1 MSAQPWWQVTDEK
14 KLDTPALLIY
24 PGRVKQNI
32 AACIAM
38 LGNDTSRLRPHVKTS
53 KSADAIKLLLEA
65 GVQKFKCATIAE
77 AELLAICKAAD
88 VLLAYQPVG
97 VKIERFIKLLQAYPG
112 TRFSCLVDNR
122 SSAEQLSQAA
132 IAHTISPD
140 IYIDLNVGMNRT
152 GIAPGNE
159 AFVLY
164 TYAHTLPGI
173 SLKGL
178 HAYDGHINHP
188 DPAVRKEEVQVAFAP
203 VFALAAQLTASGL
216 PQPVIIAGGS
226 PSFPFHAAD
235 TRVECSPG
243 TFVYWDQ
250 GYATQLKEQPFVPAA
265 LVAAT
270 VVSFPAPGKICID
283 LGHKAIAAESEL
295 SKRAF
300 FLNAPMLNITGH
312 SEEHMILE
320 HSGAYDLKVGDILYA
335 LPWHIC
341 PTVALHDTAT
351 TVVDQ
356 QLADQWIT
364 DARTRHITI

>member
-1 MSAQPWWQVTDEK
+1 MSAQPWWQVADEK
-14 KLDTPALLIY
+14 KLDTPVLLIY
-24 PGRVKQNI
+24 PERVKQNI

-53 KSADAIKLLLEA
+53 KSENTIRLLLET

-77 AELLAICKAAD
+77 AELLAICKAPD

-97 VKIERFIKLLQAYPG
+97 IKIERLLQLIQQYPG
-112 TRFSCLVDNR
+112 TQFSCLVDNS

-132 IAHTISPD
+132 AAHTITID
-140 IYIDLNVGMNRT
+140 VYIDLNAGMNRT
-152 GIAPGNE
+152 GIVPGDE
-159 AFVLY
+159 AFELY
-164 TYAHTLPGI
+164 SYASSLPGI
-173 SLKGL
+173 DVKGL
-178 HAYDGHINHP
+178 HAYDGHISNP
-188 DPAVRKEEVQVAFAP
+188 DPVIRKAEVDAAFAP
-203 VFALAAQLTASGL
+203 VFALVAQLTAAGL

-250 GYATQLKEQPFVPAA
+250 GYATQLKDQPFVPAA
-265 LVAAT
+265 LVAVT
-270 VVSFPAPGKICID
+270 VVSFPAPGKVCID

-295 SKRAF
+295 IKRAF
-300 FLNAPMLNITGH
+300 FLNAPLLKINGH

-320 HSGAYDLKVGDILYA
+320 GSDHYDLKIGDILYA

-341 PTVALHDTAT
+341 PTVALYDAAIA
-351 TVVDQ
+351 VVDH
-356 QLADQWIT
+356 QLTDKWIT
-364 DARTRHITI
+364 GARTRHITI